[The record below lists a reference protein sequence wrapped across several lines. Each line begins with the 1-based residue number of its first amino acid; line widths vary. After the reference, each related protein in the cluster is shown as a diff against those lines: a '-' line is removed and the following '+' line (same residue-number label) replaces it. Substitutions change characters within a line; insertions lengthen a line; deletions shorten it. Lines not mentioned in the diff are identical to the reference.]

1 MATPAIREIRRRSHF
16 PWWRLITCL
25 LVAGVF
31 AALGAIA
38 WAYFLA
44 HSALPQLDGA
54 VQVRGLS
61 TQVRVTRDAQG
72 VPTIEASTLQDLF
85 FAQGYVTA
93 QDRLWQMDIMRRFA
107 AGELAEILGDDFLK
121 HDREQ
126 RILGLRV
133 AARKALEVS
142 SAQTRAHFEA
152 YARGVN
158 AYIES
163 HRDRLPI
170 EFRILRYSPRLWA
183 QEDSALIAAQMVKD
197 LNHYPYRHALEREKI
212 LAKLGPEL
220 TAELYVNSS
229 WRDRPPTVARPSMD
243 DKDTGDEERHG
254 RSPVGSSV
262 VRSTVPPNDLAVGP
276 ESDADAHMV

>member
-61 TQVRVTRDAQG
+61 TQVTVTRDGRG
-72 VPTIEASTLQDLF
+72 VPTIEASNLKDLF

-126 RILGLRV
+126 RILSLR
-133 AARKALEVS
+133 AAAQKAIEIAS
-142 SAQTRAHFEA
+142 DADRSRFEA
-152 YARGVN
+152 YAQGVN

-163 HRDRLPI
+163 HRDRLPL
-170 EFRILRYSPRLWA
+170 EFRILHYSPHLWTA
-183 QEDSALIAAQMVKD
+183 EDSSLIAAQMVKD
-197 LNHYPYRHALEREKI
+197 LNH
-212 LAKLGPEL
+212 G
-220 TAELYVNSS
+220 
-229 WRDRPPTVARPSMD
+229 
-243 DKDTGDEERHG
+243 
-254 RSPVGSSV
+254 
-262 VRSTVPPNDLAVGP
+262 
-276 ESDADAHMV
+276 